1 MAALAADLGV
11 RRTPGDDGRQMMA
24 SLAWRVS
31 RNTVL
36 GQVLTLPLVLVC
48 GFVLVIAVMADPA
61 PGAPASN
68 APSNVVIAGF
78 LILAASQ
85 VTVPIYVVKR
95 ERRTNAQA
103 SALILPLIAAA
114 TLVGSAAGLWVG
126 ASVALHVATWLSPID
141 AVIAAAAAA
150 VGSFGATYLASL
162 VHLAQ
167 HTAGTTP
174 NNETQQTSRG

>member
-1 MAALAADLGV
+1 
-11 RRTPGDDGRQMMA
+11 MMA

-85 VTVPIYVVKR
+85 VAVPIYVVKR
-95 ERRTNAQA
+95 ERRTK
-103 SALILPLIAAA
+103 LRLP
-114 TLVGSAAGLWVG
+114 
-126 ASVALHVATWLSPID
+126 H
-141 AVIAAAAAA
+141 
-150 VGSFGATYLASL
+150 
-162 VHLAQ
+162 
-167 HTAGTTP
+167 
-174 NNETQQTSRG
+174 